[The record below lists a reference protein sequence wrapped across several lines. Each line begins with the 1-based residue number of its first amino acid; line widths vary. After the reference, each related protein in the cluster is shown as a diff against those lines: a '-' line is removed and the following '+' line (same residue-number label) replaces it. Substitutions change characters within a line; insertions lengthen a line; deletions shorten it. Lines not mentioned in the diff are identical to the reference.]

1 MGLCAPPAFSRDR
14 SLSPKKEKTSLMKAD
29 YKPKNR
35 VASIKQNWQKTLK
48 EKKLIKL
55 GEKTSSEK
63 TDY

>member
-1 MGLCAPPAFSRDR
+1 M
-14 SLSPKKEKTSLMKAD
+14 KTD

-48 EKKLIKL
+48 EKELIKL
-55 GEKTSSEK
+55 GEKTSSKK